1 MLREPNPR
9 RYLVVFVGESV
20 PAANGTALCPGKYCH
35 VTHSRAEKRP
45 PIYRTADPRR
55 WAVGCAGNRDS
66 ALPGLSGS
74 LIPAGYQLVCR
85 QRFPGGI
92 AAGSSPETARS
103 LPAAPAGRGNT
114 GAAIDRDPRK
124 HCRPE
129 EACCPS
135 TVAGTGRKPRA
146 SSAPSLSSRV
156 RRPPAGGNRLRRPE
170 LPRPVSA
177 PARDPG
183 TNGKKQQAYFS
194 PEKGTLRE
202 TACLQSGRGR
212 TFRSIPPPPISD
224 FAGGPTA
231 VPPPFKGACPP
242 RLMLPALKR
251 HGFGALFRILGYT

>member
-1 MLREPNPR
+1 MDVLKSERACVCRTSSSSHKTPKTLSPPRAAWNNCRSEDLRRTYTEKLHGYGFANTPGICFESRSRAGIGGFRRGIRPCGKRYRSLSRKMLSCHAQPR
-9 RYLVVFVGESV
+9 R
-20 PAANGTALCPGKYCH
+20 
-35 VTHSRAEKRP
+35 EKRP

-74 LIPAGYQLVCR
+74 LIPAGYQLLCR

-124 HCRPE
+124 HCRPG

-146 SSAPSLSSRV
+146 SSAPSLS
-156 RRPPAGGNRLRRPE
+156 
-170 LPRPVSA
+170 
-177 PARDPG
+177 
-183 TNGKKQQAYFS
+183 
-194 PEKGTLRE
+194 
-202 TACLQSGRGR
+202 
-212 TFRSIPPPPISD
+212 
-224 FAGGPTA
+224 
-231 VPPPFKGACPP
+231 
-242 RLMLPALKR
+242 
-251 HGFGALFRILGYT
+251 